1 MLCLECGAE
10 MHLVQ
15 VVEDTT
21 MFVSGYEHQ
30 TWLCSGC
37 SSVERRMTFTRKKRQ
52 TPHSDQEP
60 THVASVEPTQTVA
73 VQPIQSEPME
83 PAPIVPIQVT
93 QTAPAEPTPTAP
105 AETTVPV
112 KAIHEPGLQQPNHP
126 HPPAA
131 VLQTDA
137 SSKTFDEKLRYLTR
151 RATALREAAAESKRH
166 ARFNR
171 YWDKLRSV
179 PSLGFEALS
188 HKDRDEPVQSPE
200 EPATAPAPAAHD
212 EPIPPASERTRRWS
226 WRKWLR

>member
-1 MLCLECGAE
+1 
-10 MHLVQ
+10 
-15 VVEDTT
+15 

-112 KAIHEPGLQQPNHP
+112 KAIHEPGLQQPSHP

-151 RATALREAAAESKRH
+151 RATALREAVAQDKRR
-166 ARFNR
+166 AQFNR
-171 YWDKLRSV
+171 DWDNLRSV
-179 PSLGFEALS
+179 RSPLGSSGELRP
-188 HKDRDEPVQSPE
+188 KDRNEPVRS
-200 EPATAPAPAAHD
+200 PAAPVAAQAPND
-212 EPIPPASERTRRWS
+212 EPIAPERARGWS
-226 WRKWLR
+226 WRRLLRLGWQKSSLGSG